1 MVKKTLS
8 IFEEALL
15 DSVLLEFAGVP
26 SEEDIEYSFTTD
38 FERKSEKL
46 IRKSRSRYWHHV
58 NTTAK
63 KLLIAAIITALLVGS
78 AIAISWVSEGSIKLF
93 MNSTGT
99 NYYFTV
105 DEDAIKKAPKD
116 LETIYS
122 PGYIPRGFNVAEVTV
137 SDGHVSHVYESAD
150 KHRIEFIQE
159 KMPDDPSDAFDCYP
173 TVADSKVYNVVLNGY
188 DIIEII
194 YNDGNGNS
202 AIMMVW
208 RSEDYFFSL
217 YCDSPVTLAQ
227 ARGMLLSIHPNEAR
241 TAAYLTEKNSD

>member
-1 MVKKTLS
+1 MIKKTLS

-63 KLLIAAIITALLVGS
+63 KLLIAAIITALLVSS

-105 DEDAIKKAPKD
+105 DEDAIKKR
-116 LETIYS
+116 
-122 PGYIPRGFNVAEVTV
+122 PRIL
-137 SDGHVSHVYESAD
+137 
-150 KHRIEFIQE
+150 KPFI
-159 KMPDDPSDAFDCYP
+159 
-173 TVADSKVYNVVLNGY
+173 
-188 DIIEII
+188 
-194 YNDGNGNS
+194 
-202 AIMMVW
+202 
-208 RSEDYFFSL
+208 
-217 YCDSPVTLAQ
+217 AQ
-227 ARGMLLSIHPNEAR
+227 AISREALMLQR
-241 TAAYLTEKNSD
+241 